1 MKKNGTGDLFWY
13 LAGVSS
19 SNAWTNT
26 IANSRDEKDFF
37 VKPGRSL
44 RIFGF
49 ICNKKNVCFFF
60 FDLSSNT

>member
-26 IANSRDEKDFF
+26 IAKSRDEKDFF
-37 VKPGRSL
+37 VKPGRSS
-44 RIFGF
+44 RIFALV
-49 ICNKKNVCFFF
+49 CNKNMFCFF
-60 FDLSSNT
+60 